1 MTRPGDRI
9 AAAPVSRSKKL
20 EGVSP
25 KRRGACRSSYERQN
39 GRPFYERH
47 AKRTKSRPR
56 LRRRRLRPSKHEI
69 LTAVRPPRNL
79 PPGQAASAYSTLSCT
94 LLLGRVSFFHA
105 GEDKENSHFPR
116 RGGLHRGSSS

>member
-25 KRRGACRSSYERQN
+25 KRRGACRSSYER
-39 GRPFYERH
+39 H

-56 LRRRRLRPSKHEI
+56 LRRRRLRPSK
-69 LTAVRPPRNL
+69 
-79 PPGQAASAYSTLSCT
+79 Q
-94 LLLGRVSFFHA
+94 
-105 GEDKENSHFPR
+105 
-116 RGGLHRGSSS
+116 